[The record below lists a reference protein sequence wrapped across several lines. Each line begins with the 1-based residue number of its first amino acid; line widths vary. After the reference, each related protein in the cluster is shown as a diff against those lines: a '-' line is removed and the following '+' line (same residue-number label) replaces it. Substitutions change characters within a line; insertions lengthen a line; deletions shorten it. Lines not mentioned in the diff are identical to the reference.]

1 MTQLSIDSF
10 VVIGLAYGPGSG
22 NVDAHFGQQRLQIK
36 FTEAEIAELSSMV
49 LGYVQSRQ
57 AALADE
63 IRTAQPALLASPEA
77 IDGEW
82 TDA

>member
-10 VVIGLAYGPGSG
+10 VVVGLGYGPGSG
-22 NVDAHFGQQRLQIK
+22 NIDARFGEQKLQIK
-36 FTEAEIAELSSMV
+36 FTDAQCAELSALV
-49 LGYVQSRQ
+49 LGYVIQRQ